1 MDFKQFYSEI
11 NAPIL
16 DSYEK
21 NISLIKEIALKLPVT
36 TIDEKFKTFLI
47 KCADLI
53 IYFYEHEK
61 KINDDFFNNKS
72 FEELQKTFNGFSE
85 EILPENYGRSY
96 ANPVY
101 SVEIFGEQIGKIFY
115 VLYQIY
121 RSYRNYSFEHKI
133 FEMDKYNKLFLEL
146 FNYFNGTLNIE
157 TRSISEIVRRY
168 QQQMNLEARIIGIK
182 AMFDKELTYY
192 KDVILDSDPSDL
204 RYMFKFDPYI
214 TENEIKTANFLKS
227 YSKEKLDI
235 LALQIVKAYEQG
247 FVKSNKDMS
256 MKSTVMIVCQIGQEE
271 LIKRVIVL
279 LKEKYNLDSIV
290 RSPASTSANKQ
301 LGHDHKFSIASF
313 LDESLAE
320 KSIEQTKIAWENTDE
335 YTKQYSGV
343 IAVTKFGEK
352 PFAPENKDSAW
363 SLDPEQ
369 QKIYQKMMM
378 TNSQTQQKYMPR
390 TENSFCIISFPS
402 PEIDGEFEAIFEDTL
417 EINML
422 ESERYEVIQKNII
435 DVLDRSTKVHIKG
448 QNGNLTDIIIK
459 NQKLTDPSKQTNYC
473 NCGADVNIPV
483 GEVFTSPQLEGTNG
497 TLHIKETFLG
507 GLKYKELNLTF
518 KDGFISDYSC
528 ANYDEEAKN
537 KKFIEEN
544 LIFPHK
550 TLPIGEFAI
559 GTNTLAYVVAQKYK
573 ILDVL
578 PVLIIEKMGPHFAIG
593 DTCFSHT
600 EDMAVY
606 NPIDNK
612 EITARDNSMTLNRK
626 EDYSKA
632 YTNVHTDITLPYED
646 IEFITAIAEDGEK
659 FDIIR
664 NGRFAV
670 AGTEELNIPL
680 DEYGI

>member
-21 NISLIKEIALKLPVT
+21 NIVLIKEISEKLSAAANE
-36 TIDEKFKTFLI
+36 DKFKTFMK
-47 KCADLI
+47 KCAEHI
-53 IYFYEHEK
+53 IFFYDHEK
-61 KINDDFFNNKS
+61 RLNDDFFKNNS
-72 FEELQKTFNGFSE
+72 FEELQKIFNGFSE
-85 EILPENYGRSY
+85 EILPENYGTSY
-96 ANPVY
+96 ANPAY
-101 SVEIFGEQIGKIFY
+101 SVEVFGKDIGQVLY
-115 VLYQIY
+115 VLYQKY
-121 RSYRNYSFEHKI
+121 RSYRTNAFEHKI
-133 FEMDKYNKLFLEL
+133 FTMDKYNKLFLEI
-146 FNYFNGTLNIE
+146 FNLINENSDVDPLELKNI
-157 TRSISEIVRRY
+157 VKRY
-168 QQQMNLEARIIGIK
+168 EKQRNKEASKLGVK
-182 AMFDKELTYY
+182 AMLGKELTYV
-192 KDVILDSDPSDL
+192 KDVVLESDPNDL
-204 RYMFKFDPYI
+204 RYMFKYDAYI
-214 TENEIKTANFLKS
+214 TDNEIKTANFFKN
-227 YSKEKLDI
+227 YPAEKLDI
-235 LALQIVKAYEQG
+235 LTEQIAKAYEQG
-247 FVKSNKDMS
+247 FIKNNKDMS
-256 MKSTVMIVCQIGQEE
+256 KKSIVMLRCQVGHEE
-271 LIKRVIVL
+271 LVKRLIKY
-279 LKEKYNLDSIV
+279 LKENYNLDSNIGI
-290 RSPASTSANKQ
+290 PASTAPNKQ
-301 LGHDHKFSIASF
+301 LGHDLKFSIALH
-313 LDESLAE
+313 LDEE
-320 KSIEQTKIAWENTDE
+320 FTKNSIEIMKEVWEETSDVTKE
-335 YTKQYSGV
+335 YSGV

-352 PFAPENKDSAW
+352 PFAPENKDAAW
-363 SLDPEQ
+363 SLAPEQ
-369 QKIYQKMMM
+369 QKIYQNMMM
-378 TNSQTQQKYMPR
+378 SNSQTQQKYLPR

-402 PEIDGEFEAIFEDTL
+402 PEIGDKFEAIFEDTL

-422 ESERYEVIQKNII
+422 ASERYEVIQKNII
-435 DVLDRSTKVHIKG
+435 DVLDKSSKVHIKG

-459 NQKLTDPSKQTNYC
+459 NQKLANPSKQTNYC

-497 TLHIKETFLG
+497 ALHIKETFLG
-507 GLKYKELNLTF
+507 GLKYKELNLEF

-528 ANYDEEAKN
+528 ANYDDEAKN

-680 DEYGI
+680 DDFGI